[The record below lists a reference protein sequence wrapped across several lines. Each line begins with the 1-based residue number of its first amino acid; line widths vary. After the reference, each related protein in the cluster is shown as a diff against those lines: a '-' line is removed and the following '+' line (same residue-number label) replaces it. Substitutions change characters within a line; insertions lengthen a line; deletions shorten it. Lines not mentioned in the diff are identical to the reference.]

1 MTQKEVSRRM
11 GEIVDRSH
19 CRDSGYATTVSAETL
34 AVVNYLTAN
43 VYEKIEAQ
51 AIAETVKRDMP
62 GLLGCEM
69 WAEVGLAIRDWLTE
83 DHRKELDEDK
93 LNFVGGLAQIALQR
107 VDWHQIGK
115 AFDLWDTNTDF
126 YTASFSRTYPELS
139 NLTAEEH
146 ERHCR
151 LLLEQA
157 RDQCASVAA
166 EVNNLLTFLF
176 NYEKIQ
182 KHDLCKTRP
191 DPRWREI
198 GEHVGAL
205 DTATMRMT
213 EILVKACH
221 RDG

>member
-1 MTQKEVSRRM
+1 MTTKEVSRRM
-11 GEIVDRSH
+11 GEIVGSGF

-34 AVVNYLTAN
+34 AVVSYLTTN
-43 VYEKIEAQ
+43 VGEKIEAQ
-51 AIAETVKRDMP
+51 AIAETVKRDNP
-62 GLLGCEM
+62 RLLGCEI
-69 WAEVGLAIRDWLTE
+69 WARVGLAMRDWLTAE
-83 DHRKELDEDK
+83 HRKELDEDR
-93 LNFVGGLAQIALQR
+93 LNFVGGLARIALQK

-126 YTASFSRTYPELS
+126 YTASFSRTYHELS

-157 RDQCASVAA
+157 RDQCTSVAK
-166 EVNNLLTFLF
+166 EVNNLLAVLF

-182 KHDLCKTRP
+182 THDLCKTGP
-191 DPRWREI
+191 DPRWRDI
-198 GEHVGAL
+198 GDHVGAL

-221 RDG
+221 RDA